1 MKRLQ
6 AMFNLDNIRLPFAQK
21 KYERGEKWL
30 KGIVLCTWGTGL
42 ILVINIIL
50 TVIGVG
56 LAFSKPNSRNIEM
69 AVTYEGRCSLVNG
82 WKTGLHLVINIL
94 STGLLA
100 ASNYVMQCLCAP
112 SRAAVDRAHSKN
124 RWLDIGTLSLR
135 NFTEMTRRQ
144 KTNYNEIV
152 IPSDLAP
159 DEPLVESINEE
170 SSFSSTGALENLSL
184 SDCYNRHYSDFGG
197 GIGTIFLVERNY
209 TYSPTSAWINDEALD
224 DIRAYQYQG
233 SRRVTLNR
241 KGTDDR
247 KAWYGVPRH
256 WNYYNWAFQDSDS
269 LGLEVPSDNEAQL
282 RNYLDSSSAWHN
294 RIWAMQLDIRING
307 SGGLFARSFS
317 GSVEPRAY
325 PSYCLVK
332 LNKANCQLYFH
343 LPICLVVISC
353 NIVKLVC
360 MYMAAKIRQNHILFT
375 LGDALASF
383 LDRPDAMTRGKCLM
397 AWVNPKQKRWYHAVS
412 WRRWTITILFFL
424 TCLAVSWYLYALAAK
439 WARELET
446 IFRTGTNGG
455 FGKPSSRS
463 LFFSNHNITS
473 LIFIANSPQLAVSLL
488 YYLCNSILS
497 CMLMA
502 AEYDDFA
509 LERKPLR
516 VSWPRGF
523 QRSTYYLS
531 IPWRYSIPM
540 LVISVILH
548 WLLSQSIFLVLAPD
562 RKPRPT
568 TGVLGNQALGF
579 SLLGILLTL
588 IFMMVAMLA
597 LGGLAMRPFRS
608 HMPLARNCSAALAAA
623 CHPPDED
630 TEASLEPVIWGEVV
644 RTERDSGVSDGLP
657 NNLSGESC
665 SEPNVIGRGPRYA
678 HCTFTSKQVI
688 PPSLDSF
695 YR

>member
-1 MKRLQ
+1 MKGVSLY
-6 AMFNLDNIRLPFAQK
+6 MPHPVK
-21 KYERGEKWL
+21 KYERGEEWL

-50 TVIGVG
+50 TVIRVG
-56 LAFSKPNSRNIEM
+56 LAFSKPDARNVDM
-69 AVTYEGRCSLVNG
+69 AVIYGGRCLLVNG
-82 WKTGLHLVINIL
+82 WETGLHLVINIL

-124 RWLDIGTLSLR
+124 RWLDIGILSLR
-135 NFTEMTRRQ
+135 NFTEMTRREKVLWVILLISSLPIHMLFNLAIFSDIMQ
-144 KTNYNEIV
+144 TNCNDIV

-159 DEPLVESINEE
+159 DEPLVESIDEE
-170 SSFSSTGALENLSL
+170 NFSSSTGFRAEYIQSNILNRALENLSL
-184 SDCYNRHYSDFGG
+184 GDCY
-197 GIGTIFLVERNY
+197 TI
-209 TYSPTSAWINDEALD
+209 
-224 DIRAYQYQG
+224 
-233 SRRVTLNR
+233 
-241 KGTDDR
+241 
-247 KAWYGVPRH
+247 
-256 WNYYNWAFQDSDS
+256 DSW
-269 LGLEVPSDNEAQL
+269 V
-282 RNYLDSSSAWHN
+282 
-294 RIWAMQLDIRING
+294 
-307 SGGLFARSFS
+307 
-317 GSVEPRAY
+317 Y

-332 LNKANCQLYFH
+332 LNKTNCQLYFH

-360 MYMAAKIRQNHILFT
+360 MYMAARIRQKQILFT

-383 LDRPDAMTRGKCLM
+383 LDRPDTMTRGKCLM
-397 AWVNPKQKRWYHAVS
+397 SWSDFINALRPRQNTVGSIARVPLVMVQLEQDIREGAYGRINPRKKRWYHAVS

-424 TCLAVSWYLYALAAK
+424 ICLAVSWYLYALAAK

-446 IFRTGTNGG
+446 LFRTGTNGG
-455 FGKPSSRS
+455 FGKPSFRA
-463 LFFSNHNITS
+463 LFFSNYNITS
-473 LIFIANSPQLAVSLL
+473 LIFIGNSPQLAVSLL
-488 YYLCNSILS
+488 YYLCNSTLS

-509 LERKPLR
+509 LERKPLQ
-516 VSWPRGF
+516 VSRPRGF
-523 QRSTYYLS
+523 QRATYYLS

-540 LVISVILH
+540 LAFSVILH

-623 CHPPDED
+623 CHPPDDD
-630 TEASLEPVIWGEVV
+630 TEASLEPVMWGEAV
-644 RTERDSGVSDGLP
+644 
-657 NNLSGESC
+657 
-665 SEPNVIGRGPRYA
+665 YA
-678 HCTFTSKQVI
+678 HCTFTSIQVI